1 MSFNLK
7 AVAATLTALF
17 ASGAANAINGT
28 TLQDFASGDS
38 SLLFFAVDKT
48 SPGIASVGVDLGY
61 NLSSFLTT
69 ASTAG
74 TSIVWNFGTDTLS
87 VNGAAADAT
96 GINWASLDAFFSTPN
111 VTAGQTQWGVIAGDS
126 KSNAT
131 SDTPI
136 RYMSTSA
143 AASVDALTVTQTNI
157 IGMSAANALFGGL
170 NSDAD
175 GVTTSTSSLAYVARN
190 GSGLGGN
197 LNWQNNGVAAAAAVG
212 TDLNFFMFS
221 LPEGVV
227 TKEQFAGVW
236 SFDGEKLSYTVAAIP
251 EPETY
256 AMLLAGLGLLGVA
269 ARRRAA

>member
-7 AVAATLTALF
+7 AVAAALTALF
-17 ASGAANAINGT
+17 ASGAANAISGT
-28 TLQDFASGDS
+28 TLQDFSTGDS

-48 SPGIASVGVDLGY
+48 SPGIASVGIDLGY
-61 NLSSFLTT
+61 NLSSFLPV
-69 ASTAG
+69 AGTAG
-74 TSIVWNFGTDTLS
+74 TKIVWDFRTDTLS
-87 VNGAAADAT
+87 MNGAAADAT
-96 GINWASLDAFFSTPN
+96 GVNWASLDAFFATG
-111 VTAGQTQWGVIAGDS
+111 VTSAQTQWGVIGGDS

-136 RYMSTSA
+136 RYVSTSS
-143 AASVDALTVTQTNI
+143 AASPDALTVTQTNI
-157 IGMSAANALFGGL
+157 VGMSAVNGLFGGL
-170 NSDAD
+170 GADAD
-175 GVTTSTSSLAYVARN
+175 GVTTSTTNLAYVARN

-197 LNWQNNGVAAAAAVG
+197 LNWQNNGVVAAAAVG

-221 LPEGVV
+221 LPEGVA

-256 AMLLAGLGLLGVA
+256 AMLLAGLGLIGFA

>member
-7 AVAATLTALF
+7 AVAAALTALF
-17 ASGAANAINGT
+17 ASTAANAINGT

-48 SPGIASVGVDLGY
+48 SPGIASVGIDLGF
-61 NLSSFLTT
+61 NLSTFLPLTNV
-69 ASTAG
+69 AG
-74 TSIVWNFGTDTLS
+74 TSVSWNFATSSLT
-87 VNGAAADAT
+87 VNGSVADST
-96 GINWASLDAFFSTPN
+96 GVNWASLATFFATPN
-111 VTAGQTQWGVIAGDS
+111 VTANQTQWGVIAGDS
-126 KSNAT
+126 KSNAS

-143 AASVDALTVTQTNI
+143 AASVDALTVTQTNVL
-157 IGMSAANALFGGL
+157 GMSAANALFGGL

-175 GVTTSTSSLAYVARN
+175 GVTTSTSSQAYVARN
-190 GSGLGGN
+190 GSGLGSN
-197 LNWQNNGVAAAAAVG
+197 LNWQNNGVVASAAVG

-256 AMLLAGLGLLGVA
+256 AMLLAGLGLIGFA
-269 ARRRAA
+269 ARRRAV